1 MLAREARVSRSRSSS
16 RSSLANSSS
25 DAVSLSA
32 GLQSRKVLSTCSK
45 GEWHEAAHSSVSA
58 LPRTWNGDMCWRE
71 AFNLP
76 SKRSNLAN
84 SSEMQ
89 SDVFGIGLGE
99 RLRSD
104 PSSAGSGVRA
114 GDGLVWLCMCPSA
127 RRPSIPS
134 LPVALGPS
142 AAAALCAAPC
152 ISIGCKGR
160 KLWRSRLPSP
170 SPPSPSPPLSCGA
183 EAEGAGGSN
192 SGFDS
197 AA

>member
-1 MLAREARVSRSRSSS
+1 MLASEARVSRSRSSS

-32 GLQSRKVLSTCSK
+32 GLQSSTVLSTCST
-45 GEWHEAAHSSVSA
+45 GEWHEAAHSSVTA

-89 SDVFGIGLGE
+89 SDVFGIGSGE
-99 RLRSD
+99 RSD
-104 PSSAGSGVRA
+104 SFRAVGSGVRA
-114 GDGLVWLCMCPSA
+114 GDGHVGLCMCPSA

-134 LPVALGPS
+134 LPVALRPS
-142 AAAALCAAPC
+142 AAAALSTAPC
-152 ISIGCKGR
+152 VSIGRKGR
-160 KLWRSRLPSP
+160 KLWRSQLLSP
-170 SPPSPSPPLSCGA
+170 SPPSPSPPLCCGA